1 MPLERFVLG
10 GPEIIACAVVF
21 CVVAF
26 FATTFGWHK
35 EILIHKR
42 KYSSCLI
49 VKRRFLMRD
58 TFAGKILTEIW
69 RPENI
74 SEKLSNF
81 YRQKCRAT

>member
-1 MPLERFVLG
+1 MPSRSIVWQSVYHSGEPTCRLQTV
-10 GPEIIACAVVF
+10 PY
-21 CVVAF
+21 
-26 FATTFGWHK
+26 K

-49 VKRRFLMRD
+49 VKRRFLLRD